1 MDKQGEPET
10 FLLPK
15 AFGPRF
21 TVQGLCIGLVCSWGH
36 GGKQAKNLE
45 DGQNSAGPGQAVLLE
60 ERQETS

>member
-1 MDKQGEPET
+1 MGKQGEPDT

-21 TVQGLCIGLVCSWGH
+21 PCSRFMYRLVCFWGY

-45 DGQNSAGPGQAVLLE
+45 DGQNSAGPGKAVLLE